1 MYPDGPE
8 RAKLFEEPQ
17 TYEAVYQLAKTLHLC
32 DALIAQEGQLKSFS
46 VPPTNVVKPVDDIW
60 SSLEKIA
67 IAALLKMVEK
77 RTDTK
82 KADFTTLADL
92 LIFSSCSPDFESGEF
107 LDLIRENILLSPID
121 RSFLTGPQRKK
132 IIQAYFMVGL

>member
-8 RAKLFEEPQ
+8 RAKLFEGPQ
-17 TYEAVYQLAKTLHLC
+17 SHADVFQLAETLGLLRG
-32 DALIAQEGQLKSFS
+32 LIAQVGPLKYFTE
-46 VPPTNVVKPVDDIW
+46 PPTNVVKPVDDIW

-107 LDLIRENILLSPID
+107 LDLIRENILLSSID